1 MVYLVTIFPV
11 EDYDAYV
18 AALDRS
24 AEKHVRLGL
33 TRQWIYR
40 ATDDRREV
48 MNVFEFP
55 SVDHAKRFLRSPEVD
70 VPRFLDSLTLEIYPT
85 FFLGEQTVFR
95 DFTPPPPD
103 GGPAGG

>member
-11 EDYDAYV
+11 ADYDEY
-18 AALDRS
+18 AAVLERNTDTY
-24 AEKHVRLGL
+24 VRLGA
-33 TRQWIYR
+33 TRQWVLR

-55 SVDHAKRFLRSPEVD
+55 SAEQAKAFLRSPEID

-85 FFLGEQTVFR
+85 FFLGEPTVAR
-95 DFTPPPPD
+95 EFTAAPED
-103 GGPAGG
+103 